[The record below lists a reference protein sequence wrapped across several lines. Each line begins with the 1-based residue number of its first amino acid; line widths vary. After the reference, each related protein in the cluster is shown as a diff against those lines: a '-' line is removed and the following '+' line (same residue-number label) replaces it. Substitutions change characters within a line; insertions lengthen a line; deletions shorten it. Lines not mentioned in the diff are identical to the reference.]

1 MEWINETLKFS
12 RVLLERKAVTRA
24 LLPPSTGE
32 AVDIDS
38 IKYMDAVRALGI
50 DRASFEK
57 FGLDADQ

>member
-1 MEWINETLKFS
+1 M
-12 RVLLERKAVTRA
+12 LERKAVTRA